1 MMGQPVSTTT
11 ETTMMMTNAHPFTA
25 TTRKLAFVQAFTRT
39 SLQRPAVPAD
49 RDRRHR
55 IARRAAKH

>member
-1 MMGQPVSTTT
+1 
-11 ETTMMMTNAHPFTA
+11 MMTNNAQPFTA

-39 SLQRPAVPAD
+39 SLQRPAVAAD

-55 IARRAAKH
+55 ITRRAAKH

>member
-1 MMGQPVSTTT
+1 
-11 ETTMMMTNAHPFTA
+11 MMMTNAHPFTA